1 MPEDKQQ
8 IKIGLTGGI
17 GAGKTFIGKIFS
29 KLGFPVFN
37 SDVEAKRCMLEDE
50 ILKKKIQDLFGDEV
64 YQNGVLQNH
73 FLANIVFNDEKHLE
87 HLNKLVHPLVKKK
100 FEKWCKKNDSKIV
113 IKEAAILFESNSH
126 INLDKVICVSAD
138 KEIRIQRIIK
148 RDNISREEVIARM
161 SRQISQNE
169 KERLSDFIIVNNGSQ
184 LLLPQIIK
192 LINKID

>member
-1 MPEDKQQ
+1 M
-8 IKIGLTGGI
+8 
-17 GAGKTFIGKIFS
+17 
-29 KLGFPVFN
+29 
-37 SDVEAKRCMLEDE
+37 
-50 ILKKKIQDLFGDEV
+50 
-64 YQNGVLQNH
+64 
-73 FLANIVFNDEKHLE
+73 
-87 HLNKLVHPLVKKK
+87 NKLVHPLVKRK

-126 INLDKVICVSAD
+126 IDLHKVICVSAD

-148 RDNISREEVIARM
+148 RDNISREEVIARK